1 MALKIRL
8 RQQGRTNR
16 AFYRLVV
23 TDARSPRDGKYVEA
37 LGWYNPIET
46 ESDKQAFVKPDRLQH
61 WLSVGAQM
69 TENAES
75 LLKRVEPAIVRA
87 QTLKAVENR
96 AKAAVKRKAQTKAKA
111 KA

>member
-23 TDARSPRDGKYVEA
+23 ADARSPRDGKYIEA

-46 ESDKQAFVKPDRLQH
+46 EAEKRLNLKEERIQH
-61 WLSVGAQM
+61 WLDHGAQLS
-69 TENAES
+69 ENAVS
-75 LLKRVEPAIVRA
+75 LIKGTAPEIVRQLTA
-87 QTLKAVENR
+87 REVERR
-96 AKAAVKRKAQTKAKA
+96 AKAAAKRKEKKA
-111 KA
+111 